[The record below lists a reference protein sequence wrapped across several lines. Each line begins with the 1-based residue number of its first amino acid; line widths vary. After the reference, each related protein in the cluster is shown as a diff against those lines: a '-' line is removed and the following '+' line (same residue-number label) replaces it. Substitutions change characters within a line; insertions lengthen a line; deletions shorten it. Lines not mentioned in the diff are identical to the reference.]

1 MLHQNLNRRRA
12 GRGAIIFDVGDPG
25 DCAFVVESGC
35 VEIFDGAGDK
45 SSSTYSQ
52 GDLIGE
58 MALIDG
64 RCRTTR
70 AVATE
75 ETSLFVVFREQI
87 RDKIDG
93 ADPLLH
99 LFMKVL
105 LSGYRG
111 DDGQILDASNHYL
124 SDDMITQRSTQ
135 FFGEQQV
142 AIERL
147 RAEHELRDALGQG
160 QFELFYQPIISLRNG
175 RPAGFEAL
183 IRWRHPERG
192 MVSPYEFIGT
202 AERSGLIVPLGQ
214 WVLRQACNDLM
225 RLQQAHAIRFDLAPP
240 PFVSINVS
248 AKQIITDTEF
258 VQSVADVLA
267 SIDVDPSLIK
277 FEITESLLMEDP
289 DLAAETLGGLKA
301 LGVGLMID
309 DFGTGYSSLSY
320 LHRFPL
326 DGLKIDRSFVMN
338 IDDTDSREIAKA
350 IAGLAHALSMD
361 IVAEG
366 IETDTQLS
374 QVRDLDCHFGQGYL
388 MSKPLGLTDVT
399 EWLNSASA
407 W

>member
-1 MLHQNLNRRRA
+1 LLHQSLNRRRA
-12 GRGAIIFDVGDPG
+12 GQGTIIFDVGDPG
-25 DCAFVVESGC
+25 DCAFVVESGR
-35 VEIFDGAGDK
+35 VEIVDGAGNG
-45 SSSTYSQ
+45 SPNSYAQ
-52 GDLIGE
+52 GDLFGE

-64 RCRTTR
+64 RSRTMR

-75 ETSLFVVFREQI
+75 ETLLFVVFREQI
-87 RDKIDG
+87 RDKIDR
-93 ADPLLH
+93 ADPLLN

-105 LSGYRG
+105 LSGFRG
-111 DDGQILDASNHYL
+111 DDGQVFDATNHFL
-124 SDDMITQRSTQ
+124 SDDVVTERSTQ
-135 FFGEQQV
+135 FFDEQQR

-147 RAEHELRDALGQG
+147 RSEQELHDALGLG
-160 QFELFYQPIISLRNG
+160 QFELFYQPIIGLQNG

-183 IRWRHPERG
+183 IRWRHPDRG
-192 MVSPYEFIGT
+192 MVSPFEFIGT

-214 WVLRQACNDLM
+214 WVLRQACNDIQ
-225 RLQQAHAIRFDLAPP
+225 RLQQAHAARFDRAPP

-248 AKQIITDTEF
+248 AKQIITDTGF

-267 SIDVDPSLIK
+267 SIDVDPALIK

-289 DLAAETLGGLKA
+289 DLAAEILGGLKA
-301 LGVGLMID
+301 LGVRLMID

-338 IDDTDSREIAKA
+338 MHDTDSREIVKA

-366 IETDTQLS
+366 IETDIQLS
-374 QVRDLDCHFGQGYL
+374 QVRDLDCQYGQGYL
-388 MSKPLGLTDVT
+388 MSKPLGLSDVT
-399 EWLNSASA
+399 DWLNAAAA